1 MTIWKRNVYH
11 INTKRFLSSGQIWS
25 VLASIHPI
33 ASGPP
38 TKMNIDANWNLFCC
52 QFINWSVLFSCFFLS
67 SCCTG
72 VPHHK
77 QQMPGHC
84 WIIWEGKEGGGQPVC
99 SKIPSFFAQPSHFVN
114 WYWLDHVNF
123 IVCLDCLS
131 VGIDLTICMCFLFV
145 FLPYMPDLPKM
156 ESEGLLMG
164 GNGFIKVASTT
175 AVSQR
180 HLGQP
185 RPHVRTARFYFL
197 KKLPEHVAV
206 HIVLLLLAIQSNETL
221 WFPFRNFKHL

>member
-1 MTIWKRNVYH
+1 MARK
-11 INTKRFLSSGQIWS
+11 
-25 VLASIHPI
+25 
-33 ASGPP
+33 
-38 TKMNIDANWNLFCC
+38 
-52 QFINWSVLFSCFFLS
+52 
-67 SCCTG
+67 
-72 VPHHK
+72 
-77 QQMPGHC
+77 
-84 WIIWEGKEGGGQPVC
+84 GGGDQAVC
-99 SKIPSFFAQPSHFVN
+99 FEIPSFAQPWHFVN
-114 WYWLDHVNF
+114 WYWLDPINF

-131 VGIDLTICMCFLFV
+131 IGIDLTIFMCFVCVLTI
-145 FLPYMPDLPKM
+145 LPDLPKM

-206 HIVLLLLAIQSNETL
+206 HIVLLVLAFQSNETL
-221 WFPFRNFKHL
+221 WFPFRNFKWSLDDILQLHNYAFLS